1 MPETLPKEAE
11 LEEESSSGEEQY
23 MLSKEKA
30 GNNLEQKG
38 EEPTL
43 LRGTGEDLCEW
54 VQRILNAAIMLK
66 SDKLFWDEKLL
77 KLYNSALDEYFKE
90 RHKVTS
96 NDFDAVTKANV
107 ILALNG
113 QDLPKRRSLEGKFTV
128 HMLKKLVIV
137 RKGRLR
143 YKHAKYSDFVDIEK
157 LEKELVLIRAS
168 PEYRMKTETLRKII
182 TEPDDFV
189 PGLNPLKTRD
199 PKGGG
204 KQGGTPI
211 RLPLIGRLS
220 IPKLLGWWTGI
231 LLDLNDAP
239 CCRNTESMQMVID
252 AFAEESVV
260 RRLGER
266 QYSREQ
272 MLVEAT
278 YQSIHEWPSSKEF
291 GRKIETE
298 HQARML
304 TTFIIKQIEV

>member
-11 LEEESSSGEEQY
+11 LEEESSSDEEQY

-90 RHKVTS
+90 RHKVAS

-107 ILALNG
+107 ILALSG

-168 PEYRMKTETLRKII
+168 PEYRM
-182 TEPDDFV
+182 
-189 PGLNPLKTRD
+189 
-199 PKGGG
+199 
-204 KQGGTPI
+204 
-211 RLPLIGRLS
+211 
-220 IPKLLGWWTGI
+220 
-231 LLDLNDAP
+231 
-239 CCRNTESMQMVID
+239 
-252 AFAEESVV
+252 
-260 RRLGER
+260 
-266 QYSREQ
+266 
-272 MLVEAT
+272 
-278 YQSIHEWPSSKEF
+278 
-291 GRKIETE
+291 
-298 HQARML
+298 
-304 TTFIIKQIEV
+304 